1 MRRFAIVARSRQ
13 AAPNLLSVP
22 SFLLSNLPPSCPL
35 RLDSHFGFVKYTD
48 AAAAAEGNDHKKEGP
63 RCAASVIS
71 ILGRTILGH
80 RIAALMLTQGAQP
93 LRILAHTSIS
103 ITHAI

>member
-22 SFLLSNLPPSCPL
+22 SFYSNLPPSCPL

-48 AAAAAEGNDHKKEGP
+48 AAAAEGNDHKKEGP

-93 LRILAHTSIS
+93 LRLLAHTSIS